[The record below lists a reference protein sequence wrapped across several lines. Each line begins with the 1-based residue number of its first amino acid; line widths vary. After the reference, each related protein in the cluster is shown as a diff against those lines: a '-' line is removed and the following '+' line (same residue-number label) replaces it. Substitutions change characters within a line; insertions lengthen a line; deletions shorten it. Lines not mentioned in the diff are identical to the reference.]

1 LARAVYGYDNAS
13 RLSTVSDGT
22 NNAAYTYLA
31 NSPLVSQIL
40 FKTNTTTRLTMTK
53 SYDYL
58 NRLAQVSS
66 TPSTTNGVSFNY
78 SYNNANQRTRVN
90 LVDGSYWRYGYD
102 SLGQVISANK
112 YWSDETPVAGQQF
125 DYTFD
130 NIGNRTQTQSGG
142 DQNGENLRTANY
154 YANSLNQLTNRDIPA
169 YVDIKGVSF
178 ATNTVTV
185 NGTTAYRKV
194 EYFRD
199 ELGVNNSSSALW
211 TNIVAAGTG
220 QASVTGNVYVAQEP
234 EVFSY
239 DQDGNLTNDGR
250 WAYTWDGEN
259 RLTKMTVNTNIGPQY
274 QLTFAYDYQGRRIQK
289 MVVTN
294 SVAIYTNRFLY
305 DGWNLVAELNPAS
318 SLVRSY
324 MWGSDLSGSSQGA
337 GGVGGLLEVSYYG
350 TGTTNCFPA
359 FDGNGNV
366 AALINAAD
374 GTVSANYEYGT
385 FGEPIR
391 MTGAMAKNNPF
402 RFSTKYDDDESD
414 LLYYGY
420 RYYKPSTGTWPNRD
434 PIHEPG
440 FELVAN
446 SATHGKESSAERLQ
460 EVLNAIHGSKNLYD
474 FVANN
479 PINGVDI
486 QGLGTWTF
494 NVTDNG
500 TPLVAVD
507 VHFTLDVELPCQC
520 TKVVVYRYVRK
531 DWGIPGATGSF
542 APDGGAGTWDPPA
555 TAYAEADS
563 PEGPGI
569 GLPFGIG
576 GYGYHIPWD
585 FDFKWQAICTAGK
598 EAGTT
603 LSNVEQMYHVTGH
616 FSNHGYYGDF
626 Y

>member
-434 PIHEPG
+434 PIEEKG
-440 FELVAN
+440 GL
-446 SATHGKESSAERLQ
+446 
-460 EVLNAIHGSKNLYD
+460 NLYGFCD
-474 FVANN
+474 NN
-479 PINGVDI
+479 PINNFDLNGDAKFSTYTLI
-486 QGLGTWTF
+486 FTTGRGLSHALLGCVYCRYCSDCTARATAQINNAQALFGDNLEGFENWLHAARPGTECGDLCA
-494 NVTDNG
+494 N
-500 TPLVAVD
+500 
-507 VHFTLDVELPCQC
+507 C
-520 TKVVVYRYVRK
+520 TKEYLISMRWFY
-531 DWGIPGATGSF
+531 GSV
-542 APDGGAGTWDPPA
+542 ALKYGVK
-555 TAYAEADS
+555 
-563 PEGPGI
+563 I
-569 GLPFGIG
+569 FG
-576 GYGYHIPWD
+576 
-585 FDFKWQAICTAGK
+585 Q
-598 EAGTT
+598 
-603 LSNVEQMYHVTGH
+603 
-616 FSNHGYYGDF
+616 
-626 Y
+626 

>member
-1 LARAVYGYDNAS
+1 MRLPSHRRIRQVKSVVANHPSGFFDLAASPRQPLAVAAWPTSPRKTRVRGFRRRASGQTSRRRRCRAMFTPGSRPCGYK
-13 RLSTVSDGT
+13 TVS
-22 NNAAYTYLA
+22 
-31 NSPLVSQIL
+31 
-40 FKTNTTTRLTMTK
+40 
-53 SYDYL
+53 
-58 NRLAQVSS
+58 
-66 TPSTTNGVSFNY
+66 
-78 SYNNANQRTRVN
+78 
-90 LVDGSYWRYGYD
+90 
-102 SLGQVISANK
+102 
-112 YWSDETPVAGQQF
+112 
-125 DYTFD
+125 
-130 NIGNRTQTQSGG
+130 
-142 DQNGENLRTANY
+142 
-154 YANSLNQLTNRDIPA
+154 
-169 YVDIKGVSF
+169 
-178 ATNTVTV
+178 
-185 NGTTAYRKV
+185 
-194 EYFRD
+194 
-199 ELGVNNSSSALW
+199 
-211 TNIVAAGTG
+211 
-220 QASVTGNVYVAQEP
+220 
-234 EVFSY
+234 
-239 DQDGNLTNDGR
+239 GR
-250 WAYTWDGEN
+250 HE
-259 RLTKMTVNTNIGPQY
+259 
-274 QLTFAYDYQGRRIQK
+274 
-289 MVVTN
+289 
-294 SVAIYTNRFLY
+294 
-305 DGWNLVAELNPAS
+305 
-318 SLVRSY
+318 
-324 MWGSDLSGSSQGA
+324 
-337 GGVGGLLEVSYYG
+337 
-350 TGTTNCFPA
+350 
-359 FDGNGNV
+359 
-366 AALINAAD
+366 
-374 GTVSANYEYGT
+374 
-385 FGEPIR
+385 
-391 MTGAMAKNNPF
+391 
-402 RFSTKYDDDESD
+402 
-414 LLYYGY
+414 
-420 RYYKPSTGTWPNRD
+420 WPNRD